1 MMVLVK
7 IKVPAVSFAKFSPN
21 GKFILVATLDNALR
35 MERGHH
41 VFSVDLLERYAT
53 KGCGAITC
61 MATGN
66 DVIVLG
72 TSKGWV
78 IRHDFG
84 VGDSYDIDLSIGRP
98 GEQSIHKV
106 FVDPG
111 GSHCIANVIGSSGA
125 DTYYTHAK
133 WKKPRILGKLK
144 GLVVNAVA

>member
-1 MMVLVK
+1 
-7 IKVPAVSFAKFSPN
+7 
-21 GKFILVATLDNALR
+21 